1 MRIAG
6 ETFSADTDR
15 SVLDN
20 SAFGVRSA
28 NTGSLEARI
37 NTTLFDTSLSG
48 LTIRI
53 DFTFG
58 LDDRCFN
65 GSWSRLATD
74 ERITIVAVRARA
86 NWVVANDLTASI
98 DSASS
103 RTRIFALLCYA
114 SHVVGT
120 V

>member
-1 MRIAG
+1 
-6 ETFSADTDR
+6 
-15 SVLDN
+15 
-20 SAFGVRSA
+20 
-28 NTGSLEARI
+28 
-37 NTTLFDTSLSG
+37 
-48 LTIRI
+48 
-53 DFTFG
+53 
-58 LDDRCFN
+58 
-65 GSWSRLATD
+65 LATD